1 VLKLRGARRR
11 MKSKAGPGLEIV
23 ERGEPYR
30 EWLIPAAFISEF
42 ATVAP
47 YDDAETLVVRLLL
60 RAAFIIH

>member
-1 VLKLRGARRR
+1 

-47 YDDAETLVVRLLL
+47 YDDAATLVVGLLL
-60 RAAFIIH
+60 KAAFIIY